1 MSLTI
6 HGLENS
12 LQKLTTFPIS
22 CRHNFATIGPLIL
35 MKMGVTSERP
45 QDLNVVPLSWKQ
57 GFPWLFVYRNCTAG
71 SLDVEVYHTLALL
84 EKRWSNMES
93 LYFELLP
100 KTKSSDFFKVDHE
113 AKLVSNPYSTGTIVD
128 MNRKEQG
135 IEQSPAPFF
144 SPP

>member
-1 MSLTI
+1 M
-6 HGLENS
+6 
-12 LQKLTTFPIS
+12 
-22 CRHNFATIGPLIL
+22 
-35 MKMGVTSERP
+35 
-45 QDLNVVPLSWKQ
+45 NVVPLSWKQ

-100 KTKSSDFFKVDHE
+100 KVDHE
-113 AKLVSNPYSTGTIVD
+113 AKLVSNPYSTGMIVD
-128 MNRKEQG
+128 MNCKEQG
-135 IEQSPAPFF
+135 IEQSPTPFF

>member
-1 MSLTI
+1 
-6 HGLENS
+6 
-12 LQKLTTFPIS
+12 
-22 CRHNFATIGPLIL
+22 
-35 MKMGVTSERP
+35 
-45 QDLNVVPLSWKQ
+45 
-57 GFPWLFVYRNCTAG
+57 
-71 SLDVEVYHTLALL
+71 
-84 EKRWSNMES
+84 MES